1 MFLWSSGTLLF
12 KTSYP
17 MLDTFKLL
25 IWFSH
30 LFDQDVVAYRIN
42 LISCFTRCFST
53 ALCRRMSHSF
63 WNMNHWI
70 QLTNFDRFLTRPITV
85 VSYHNI
91 ASSVRAFKLSRWFL
105 SLHDRATISVYSYIL
120 VLILFKCHSCKWPFV
135 LLLQRS
141 MLTLTVIKKT
151 VVPSGF

>member
-1 MFLWSSGTLLF
+1 MFLRSSGTLLL
-12 KTSYP
+12 KASYP

-30 LFDQDVVAYRIN
+30 LFDQDVVAHRIN
-42 LISCFTRCFST
+42 LISCFTRCFAT

-91 ASSVRAFKLSRWFL
+91 IPYFRVFKITGWFL
-105 SLHDRATISVYSYIL
+105 GLLDLVTIGVYPCL
-120 VLILFKCHSCKWPFV
+120 VVLMLFECHSCKWPFV
-135 LLLQRS
+135 LLLHS
-141 MLTLTVIKKT
+141 SLLTLIVIKKT
-151 VVPSGF
+151 AVPSGF